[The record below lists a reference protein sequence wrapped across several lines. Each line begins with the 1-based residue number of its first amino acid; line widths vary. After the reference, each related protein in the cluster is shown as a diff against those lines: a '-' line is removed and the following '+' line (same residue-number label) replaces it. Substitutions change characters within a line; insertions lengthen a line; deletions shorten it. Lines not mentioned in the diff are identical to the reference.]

1 MLVTIQQAL
10 VEKGANPDELTAI
23 LGLLHT
29 DGYRAD
35 HPADE
40 VFGLLDAED
49 YKDHL
54 NKRQRNLIRAAQK
67 AQGGVA
73 GVLQVCMS

>member
-10 VEKGANPDELTAI
+10 EKKGANPDELTAI
-23 LGLLHT
+23 LGLLRA
-29 DGYRAD
+29 DGYSAD
-35 HPADE
+35 QPADE

-49 YKDHL
+49 YKEHL
-54 NKRQRNLIRAAQK
+54 NKRQRNLIRAAQG
-67 AQGGVA
+67 AQGGIA

>member
-10 VEKGANPDELTAI
+10 EEKGANPDELTAI
-23 LGLLHT
+23 LGLLHA
-29 DGYRAD
+29 DGYSAD

-49 YKDHL
+49 YKEDL
-54 NKRQRNLIRAAQK
+54 KG
-67 AQGGVA
+67 AQGSVA